1 MRFVT
6 ERTPP
11 KRGQILPMGD
21 GVLGDGSGGSGA
33 AGPSRSPCSRK
44 FHIARKRDVMGIT
57 ICAIAAG
64 AGRSR
69 AGTLRLKE
77 NASARRLLLQT
88 YVAASADVSF

>member
-1 MRFVT
+1 
-6 ERTPP
+6 
-11 KRGQILPMGD
+11 
-21 GVLGDGSGGSGA
+21 
-33 AGPSRSPCSRK
+33 
-44 FHIARKRDVMGIT
+44 MGIT

-88 YVAASADVSF
+88 YVAASADVSFWHLATDLQLDGKRSLSEVGSTDRRNTF